1 MRAPRLAGSAID
13 RSRRLGFRFDG
24 RSLYG
29 HPGDTLA
36 SALLANGVDVVGRS
50 FKLHRPRGIMAA
62 GPEEPNAF
70 LHVLAPVEEP
80 NALATTVPLVEG
92 LEARSVHG
100 LPSARFDL
108 LAPLQYLGRFLPAGF
123 YYKTFIGNAFIGRG
137 GNAWPRWEPL
147 IRRLAG
153 LGPAPSA
160 PDPLPSETRGEH
172 VDVLIVGAGPAG
184 LAAALAAAGGGAQV
198 LLVEDGPEPAATTGW
213 RSDCAGSTALATVL
227 AQVQAHP
234 GITLLCDAAALG
246 LHHDGLVT
254 VHERRP
260 VESFLRDRLRKV
272 RAGRVVLA
280 TGCIEQPLVLAGN
293 DRPGV
298 MLAGAAASYLTRHG
312 VLAGRK
318 AVLVANNAEG
328 LAAAAVLRAAGI
340 ELAAVVD
347 MGGTLATDSDT
358 PRIVAPVALSIRGG
372 RRVRAVR
379 AIDRD
384 GKRHTVACDLVL
396 VSGGFQPTL
405 ALWTQAGGSVAW
417 CEPAQALLP
426 TGNVPGVAIC
436 GSAAGVTGL
445 DAAMASGRAAGSGS
459 SGSAFGPGV
468 ACAPLLAVAPLR
480 RGEAA
485 FVDIHNDVTA
495 DDIALALR
503 ENFRAIDHVKRYT
516 TLGMGPDQGRTSA
529 RNGAVLAA
537 GPDGPSRAIRTTT
550 MRPPWRPVP
559 FAAVAGTRAGPLA
572 APFRTTPLTA
582 RFEAMGAVMYE
593 AGALWRRPGYFPI
606 AGETLDEAARRE
618 ALAARN
624 GVGAYDSTPLGKI
637 AVAGPDAARFLDL
650 AYAGRIGTMKP
661 GTGRYGLMLREDG
674 RVFDDGVVFRHAAD
688 RFVVT
693 TTTGNA
699 ASVLSW
705 LEYLKSVAY
714 PGLDLSLLDIGEQW
728 ADICVCGPRARDVM
742 ARVTAGVD
750 LAREAFPF
758 MAVRHGEVAGVAALV
773 KRVGFTGEL
782 SFEIWTARR
791 HAVAVWDA
799 VMTAGAEFGITPV
812 GSETS
817 HLLRVEKG
825 FLSVGHEVDGIAN
838 PFDLGLGRLVALDKP
853 DFVGLQALRR
863 DLADTRPRPEL
874 VGLLVEDGLRLPE
887 GAPVVDG
894 ARLSPGFVT
903 ASVDSP
909 VLGRPVALA
918 LLEGGRSR
926 LGTTVTVEADGT
938 ARTCRVEAPV
948 FHDPAGER
956 LRA

>member
-1 MRAPRLAGSAID
+1 MSARRIPGLGGSID
-13 RSRRLGFRFDG
+13 RTRWIAFRFDG
-24 RSLYG
+24 RRLLG
-29 HPGDTLA
+29 RPGDTLA
-36 SALLANGVDVVGRS
+36 SALLANGINVVGRS

-70 LHVLAPVEEP
+70 VHVIAPVDEP
-80 NALATTVPLVEG
+80 NALATSVPLVEG

-100 LPSARFDL
+100 MPRAGLDL
-108 LAPLQYLGRFLPAGF
+108 LAPLQWLHRFLPAGF
-123 YYKTFIGNAFIGRG
+123 YYKTFIGCG
-137 GNAWPRWEPL
+137 GNEWPRWEPL

-160 PDPLPSETRGEH
+160 PDPLPSETRFDH
-172 VDVLIVGAGPAG
+172 ADVLVAGAGPAG
-184 LAAALAAAGGGAQV
+184 LSAALAAAGGGAHV
-198 LLVEDGPEPAATTGW
+198 LLVEDGPEPAWASGW
-213 RSDCAGSTALATVL
+213 RPECAASDVVAGLVARVRANP
-227 AQVQAHP
+227 A
-234 GITLLCDAAALG
+234 ITLLCDATALG
-246 LHHDGLVT
+246 IHHDGLVT

-260 VESFLRDRLRKV
+260 AQPFLRDRLRKV
-272 RAGRVVLA
+272 RASRVVLA

-298 MLAGAAASYLTRHG
+298 MLAGAAATYLARHG
-312 VLAGRK
+312 VAAGQR

-328 LAAAAVLRAAGI
+328 LAAASLLRTAGVALVAVI
-340 ELAAVVD
+340 D
-347 MGGTLATDSDT
+347 MGGSLAVDGKTL
-358 PRIVAPVALSIRGG
+358 RIADPVALSIRGG
-372 RRVRAVR
+372 RRVRAVN
-379 AIDRD
+379 AVDR
-384 GKRHTVACDLVL
+384 GGRRHTLACDLVL
-396 VSGGFQPTL
+396 MSGGFQPTL
-405 ALWTQAGGSVAW
+405 PLWTQAGGAISWNEA
-417 CEPAQALLP
+417 AQAFVP
-426 TGNVPGVAIC
+426 VGDVPGVTLC
-436 GSAAGVTGL
+436 GSAAGHAGL
-445 DAAMASGRAAGSGS
+445 DAAIAGGRAAGAG
-459 SGSAFGPGV
+459 GQPAFGPGV
-468 ACAPLLAVAPLR
+468 ACAPVLSVQPER
-480 RGEAA
+480 VGEPA
-485 FVDIHNDVTA
+485 FADIHNDVTA
-495 DDIALALR
+495 DDIALARR

-529 RNGAVLAA
+529 RNGAALAA
-537 GPDGPSRAIRTTT
+537 GPDGPSGAIRTTT

-559 FAAVAGTRAGPLA
+559 FAAVAGTRAGTLA

-593 AGALWRRPGYFPI
+593 AGAHWRRPGYFPQS
-606 AGETLDEAARRE
+606 GETLDDAARRE
-618 ALAARN
+618 ALTVRE

-637 AVAGPDAARFLDL
+637 EVAGPDAARFLDI
-650 AYAGRIGTMKP
+650 AYAGRISTMKP
-661 GTGRYGLMLREDG
+661 DTGRYGLMLREDG

-705 LEYLKSVAY
+705 LEYLKAVAF
-714 PGLDLSLLDIGEQW
+714 PGFDLQLLDVGEQW

-742 ARVTAGVD
+742 ARVTAGID
-750 LAREAFPF
+750 LTREAFPF
-758 MAVRHGEVAGVAALV
+758 MAARQGEVAGVPARV

-799 VMTAGAEFGITPV
+799 VMAAGTGFGISPV

-817 HLLRVEKG
+817 HVLRVEKG

-838 PFDLGLGRLVALDKP
+838 PFDLGLGRLVAMDKS
-853 DFVGLQALRR
+853 DFVGLHALRR

-874 VGLLVEDGLRLPE
+874 VGLLVDQGRRLPE
-887 GAPVVDG
+887 GAPIVDG
-894 ARLSPGFVT
+894 PGLSPGFVT

-909 VLGRPVALA
+909 VLSRPVALA
-918 LLEGGRSR
+918 LLEAGRSR
-926 LGTTVTVEADGT
+926 LGSKVTVETDGV
-938 ARTCRVEAPV
+938 ARACQVVEPV